1 MEDVSRS
8 GLIPS
13 LQTPNYKQCKEQVK
27 LVAFLACVN
36 GEESESKL
44 LQLVIRAV
52 FITARAYL
60 TLYMPLGAYGLITNF
75 HFFFFFF
82 LSFYNNDWLYFCKAF
97 TRSSKGSCAF
107 LLYARS
113 MFAWWRRKRIS
124 FLHIMAIRATFII
137 MLKTN

>member
-75 HFFFFFF
+75 HFFFFY
-82 LSFYNNDWLYFCKAF
+82 L
-97 TRSSKGSCAF
+97 
-107 LLYARS
+107 
-113 MFAWWRRKRIS
+113 
-124 FLHIMAIRATFII
+124 FII
-137 MLKTN
+137 TTGSTSVKRSPGAQRGRVPFFCTLAPCLRGGEESESVFYTLWP